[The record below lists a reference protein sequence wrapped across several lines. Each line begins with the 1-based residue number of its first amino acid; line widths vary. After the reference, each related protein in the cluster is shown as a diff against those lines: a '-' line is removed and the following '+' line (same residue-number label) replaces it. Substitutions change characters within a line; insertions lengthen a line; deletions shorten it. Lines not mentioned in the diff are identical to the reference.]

1 MRQKLNLVTL
11 GVKDFDSAVNFYKNG
26 LGWKTSSASTDD
38 TAFFPMGGIVLSLY
52 PREKLAEDAMVDAQG
67 SGFSGITLAYD
78 TKSQEEVDE
87 VLRAVEKI
95 GGKIVKPGQKVFW
108 GGYSG
113 YFADLDGHLWEVA
126 WNPFFAFD
134 DQDNLVLPS

>member
-11 GVKDFDSAVNFYKNG
+11 GVKDFDRAVDFYKNG
-26 LGWKTSSASTDD
+26 LGWKTSSANTGD

-52 PREKLAEDAMVDAQG
+52 PREKLAEDAMVDAHG
-67 SGFSGITLAYD
+67 SGFSGITLSYN

-87 VLRAVEKI
+87 VLRAVDKI

-108 GGYSG
+108 GGYNG
-113 YFADLDGHLWEVA
+113 YFADLDGYLWEVA

-134 DQDNLVLPS
+134 DQDNLILPK